1 MSWAAAARELEQ
13 QSGRQFDPAVV
24 DAFRAR
30 ERSLRRIRREL
41 DESVLVA

>member
-1 MSWAAAARELEQ
+1 
-13 QSGRQFDPAVV
+13 VV

-41 DESVLVA
+41 EEATLVA